1 MSNELINTIKQEL
14 KKFYF
19 KNFRRRGKNLQ
30 TLEFGKNLQTLELI
44 KECYNDQFDFY
55 LLEIKKIIK
64 KSIELKDEKLI
75 IKLLSDFKKNEGCN
89 KKIMSFIIN
98 ELVVENKLE
107 FLEIPNNHSLF
118 EFEEE

>member
-19 KNFRRRGKNLQ
+19 KNFRRRGKSL
-30 TLEFGKNLQTLELI
+30 KTLELI
-44 KECYNDQFDFY
+44 KECCNDQFDFY
-55 LLEIKKIIK
+55 VSEVNNIIK
-64 KSIELKDEKLI
+64 KSIESKDEKLVM
-75 IKLLSDFKKNEGCN
+75 KLLSDFKKNEGCN

>member
-1 MSNELINTIKQEL
+1 M
-14 KKFYF
+14 
-19 KNFRRRGKNLQ
+19 
-30 TLEFGKNLQTLELI
+30 
-44 KECYNDQFDFY
+44 
-55 LLEIKKIIK
+55 
-64 KSIELKDEKLI
+64 
-75 IKLLSDFKKNEGCN
+75 KLLYDFKKNEGCN

>member
-1 MSNELINTIKQEL
+1 MSDNLVEVLKVEL

-19 KNFRRRGKNLQ
+19 KNFRRRGKSL
-30 TLEFGKNLQTLELI
+30 KTLELI

-55 LLEIKKIIK
+55 LSEVNNIIK

-89 KKIMSFIIN
+89 RKIMKIIVN
-98 ELVVENKLE
+98 ELAVENKLE
-107 FLEIPNNHSLF
+107 FLEIPKNHSLF

>member
-19 KNFRRRGKNLQ
+19 KNFRRRGKSL
-30 TLEFGKNLQTLELI
+30 KTLELI

-55 LLEIKKIIK
+55 LLEIKKLIK

-75 IKLLSDFKKNEGCN
+75 IKLLFDFKKNEGCN

-98 ELVVENKLE
+98 ELVVDNKLE

>member
-30 TLEFGKNLQTLELI
+30 TLELI

-55 LLEIKKIIK
+55 LSEVNNIIK
-64 KSIELKDEKLI
+64 KSIESKDEKLVM
-75 IKLLSDFKKNEGCN
+75 KLLYDFKKNEGCN

-107 FLEIPNNHSLF
+107 FLDIPKNHSLF

>member
-30 TLEFGKNLQTLELI
+30 TLELI

-55 LLEIKKIIK
+55 LSEVNNIIK

-98 ELVVENKLE
+98 ELVVENKLD
-107 FLEIPNNHSLF
+107 FLDITNNHSLF

>member
-19 KNFRRRGKNLQ
+19 KNFRRRGKSL
-30 TLEFGKNLQTLELI
+30 KTLELI

-55 LLEIKKIIK
+55 VSEVNNIIK
-64 KSIELKDEKLI
+64 KSIESKDEKLVM
-75 IKLLSDFKKNEGCN
+75 KLLSDFKKNEGCN

-107 FLEIPNNHSLF
+107 FLEIPYNHSLF

>member
-1 MSNELINTIKQEL
+1 MIHTLKQEL

-19 KNFRRRGKNLQ
+19 KNFRRRGKSL
-30 TLEFGKNLQTLELI
+30 TTLELI
-44 KECYNDQFDFY
+44 KECYNDQFDLY
-55 LLEIKKIIK
+55 LLEVNNIIK
-64 KSIELKDEKLI
+64 KSIDSKDEKLVM
-75 IKLLSDFKKNEGCN
+75 KLLYDFKKNEGCN

>member
-1 MSNELINTIKQEL
+1 MSDELLNTLKQEL

-19 KNFRRRGKNLQ
+19 KNFRRRGKSL
-30 TLEFGKNLQTLELI
+30 KTLELI

-55 LLEIKKIIK
+55 LSEVNNIIK
-64 KSIELKDEKLI
+64 KSIESKDEKLVM
-75 IKLLSDFKKNEGCN
+75 KLLSDFKKNEGCN